1 MIDNKMAN
9 LIFNQKNSSQICCWV
24 NEIFIA
30 TGSQS
35 RFFDSIKSVNLPIGR

>member
-9 LIFNQKNSSQICCWV
+9 LIFNQKNSSQLCCGV

-30 TGSQS
+30 TDLSAD
-35 RFFDSIKSVNLPIGR
+35 RSVAICFLFLDTD